1 MNFFQHPV
9 IFAALLRTRTG
20 NTLKSSIT
28 RIEPNNNNQR

>member
-9 IFAALLRTRTG
+9 IFAALLRTGTG